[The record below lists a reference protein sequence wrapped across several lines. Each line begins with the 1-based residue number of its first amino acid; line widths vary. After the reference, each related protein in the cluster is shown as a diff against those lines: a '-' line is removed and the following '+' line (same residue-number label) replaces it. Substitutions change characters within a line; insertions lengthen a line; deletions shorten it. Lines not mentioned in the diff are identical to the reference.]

1 MPPSWRR
8 LQKCRA
14 ANPAANPTIS
24 IAKAS
29 SQQAN
34 GVPIAGPE
42 ELAGDSAPAGETT
55 AGVTTGGSTTLLGGG
70 SAAFGATGGFSTG
83 FGAGAGFGFST
94 GFGASTGFGF
104 STGLGFSTGFGF
116 STAFGTT
123 GAGTGSVTGLSVA
136 GRLVG
141 SGVWAD
147 ATNGKPHIAPTSTHC
162 IQRILML
169 AP

>member
-24 IAKAS
+24 IANAS
-29 SQQAN
+29 SQQAY
-34 GVPIAGPE
+34 GAPAAVSAG
-42 ELAGDSAPAGETT
+42 LAGESA
-55 AGVTTGGSTTLLGGG
+55 TGGGDTATAVAGGASTLGGG
-70 SAAFGATGGFSTG
+70 SAAFGGAGGFSTG
-83 FGAGAGFGFST
+83 FGAGAGAGLGLST
-94 GFGASTGFGF
+94 GFGAGA
-104 STGLGFSTGFGF
+104 GLGFSTGFGF
-116 STAFGTT
+116 ST
-123 GAGTGSVTGLSVA
+123 GAGTGSTVVPSVTGAVA
-136 GRLVG
+136 G

-147 ATNGKPHIAPTSTHC
+147 AANGTPHIAPTSTHC